1 MSLNHVK
8 KTAAA
13 LAVAA
18 LALAASNAQAYQ
30 LTLDVTGIESRD
42 ALGAFGNETRFL
54 DLFAGARV
62 TGLAWN
68 VSLFADNPSWL
79 SEISVDF
86 NDGGMAGV
94 FLSPA
99 FGDSRP
105 GVGSYVGSAD
115 VVALGSDFTVGSTG
129 RLFLEFYER
138 FDDFTGATDGVWR
151 SGSLTVTYVPE
162 PTSFALAGIALL
174 GLGAASRR
182 SRQPQS

>member
-30 LTLDVTGIESRD
+30 ITLDVAGIESREG
-42 ALGAFGNETRFL
+42 LGDSSNEIRFL

-62 TGLAWN
+62 TGLSWN
-68 VSLFADNPSWL
+68 VSLFTIGSSWL
-79 SEISVDF
+79 SELSVEL
-86 NDGGMAGV
+86 NDGAGV
-94 FLSPA
+94 FAQLSPG
-99 FGDSRP
+99 FGDDIS
-105 GVGSYVGSAD
+105 GADSYAGSAD
-115 VVALGSDFTVGSTG
+115 LVALGIDFTVGSTG
-129 RLFLEFYER
+129 RLFLEFYES
-138 FDDFTGATDGVWR
+138 FNDFAGVDGGWR

-182 SRQPQS
+182 GRQLQS

>member
-1 MSLNHVK
+1 MHYKLHR
-8 KTAAA
+8 
-13 LAVAA
+13 VAPN
-18 LALAASNAQAYQ
+18 S
-30 LTLDVTGIESRD
+30 ESWKRPSPGR
-42 ALGAFGNETRFL
+42 LGA
-54 DLFAGARV
+54 
-62 TGLAWN
+62 
-68 VSLFADNPSWL
+68 
-79 SEISVDF
+79 
-86 NDGGMAGV
+86 
-94 FLSPA
+94 
-99 FGDSRP
+99 P

-115 VVALGSDFTVGSTG
+115 LVALGSDFTVGSTG

>member
-18 LALAASNAQAYQ
+18 LALAASTAQAYQ
-30 LTLDVTGIESRD
+30 ITLDVAGIESREE
-42 ALGAFGNETRFL
+42 LGNAGNETRFL
-54 DLFAGARV
+54 DLFSGARV

-68 VSLFADNPSWL
+68 VSLFTIGTSWL
-79 SEISVDF
+79 SEISVEL
-86 NDGGMAGV
+86 NDGGGAFV
-94 FLSPA
+94 QLSPGL
-99 FGDSRP
+99 GDDFS
-105 GVGSYVGSAD
+105 GADSYTGSAD
-115 VVALGSDFTVGSTG
+115 LVALGFDFTVGSTG
-129 RLFLEFYER
+129 RLFLQFYES
-138 FDDFTGATDGVWR
+138 FNDFGGVDGGWR

-182 SRQPQS
+182 GRQLQS

>member
-1 MSLNHVK
+1 MILNHVK
-8 KTAAA
+8 KTAGA

-18 LALAASNAQAYQ
+18 LALAASTAQAYQ

-42 ALGAFGNETRFL
+42 EFGVPGNEMRFL

-68 VSLFADNPSWL
+68 VSLFTFGTSRL
-79 SEISVDF
+79 SEIAVDLS
-86 NDGGMAGV
+86 DGGIAG
-94 FLSPA
+94 LSLAPA
-99 FGDSRP
+99 FDDYFP
-105 GVGSYVGSAD
+105 GADSYVGSAD
-115 VVALGSDFTVGSTG
+115 LVALGADFTVGSTG
-129 RLFLEFYER
+129 RLFLEFYEI
-138 FDDFTGATDGVWR
+138 FNDFAGADGGWR

-182 SRQPQS
+182 GRKLQS

>member
-68 VSLFADNPSWL
+68 V
-79 SEISVDF
+79 
-86 NDGGMAGV
+86 
-94 FLSPA
+94 
-99 FGDSRP
+99 
-105 GVGSYVGSAD
+105 
-115 VVALGSDFTVGSTG
+115 
-129 RLFLEFYER
+129 
-138 FDDFTGATDGVWR
+138 
-151 SGSLTVTYVPE
+151 
-162 PTSFALAGIALL
+162 
-174 GLGAASRR
+174 
-182 SRQPQS
+182 

>member
-30 LTLDVTGIESRD
+30 LTLDVTGIESHD
-42 ALGAFGNETRFL
+42 ALGALGNETRFL

-79 SEISVDF
+79 SEIGVDF
-86 NDGGMAGV
+86 NDGGSAGV
-94 FLSPA
+94 SLFPG
-99 FGDSRP
+99 FGDNFA
-105 GVGSYVGSAD
+105 GTGSYAGSAD
-115 VVALGSDFTVGSTG
+115 LVALGADFTVGSTG

-138 FDDFTGATDGVWR
+138 FDDFAGFADGGWR

-182 SRQPQS
+182 GRQLQS